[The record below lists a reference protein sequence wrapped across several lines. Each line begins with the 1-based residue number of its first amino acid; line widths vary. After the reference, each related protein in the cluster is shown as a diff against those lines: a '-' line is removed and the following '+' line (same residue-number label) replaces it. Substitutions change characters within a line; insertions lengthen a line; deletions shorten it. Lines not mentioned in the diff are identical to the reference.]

1 MKRVETYAQS
11 EDVEDE
17 RFIEG
22 VENDFKSQAGEI
34 LDQIQLAHLK
44 QKAEDK

>member
-1 MKRVETYAQS
+1 METYTQS
-11 EDVEDE
+11 EDAEDE

-34 LDQIQLAHLK
+34 LDHIQLAHLK
-44 QKAEDK
+44 QKAGDK